1 MQGDAGGKIQWVAL
15 FLSARTQQHAG
26 RANFL
31 GIVRH
36 NVTVLLC
43 QQLKACRR
51 LLKQAVVV
59 QHAGI
64 AALRRK
70 HLLALC
76 KGRTVGDHRLG
87 HGAALGRS
95 ALIGQHQHVRRQL
108 QADLGQVGGAMA
120 LEHIHAFHDLQ
131 TVADV
136 MAQRGVHIGDHGG
149 NAAAMV
155 GTDGDH
161 QLGQLNALVY
171 RFHKSSGAGGHIQQ
185 DGIRAGSQLFGHD
198 AGRNERD
205 AADSCGHIPQGIH
218 LFIGNGNSLALTN
231 DRQADPVHLRKELLL
246 REGGSG
252 AGHALHLIDGAAGM
266 AKAPAAH
273 LGDLHAAGCDDRC
286 NDQRGLVTHAASG
299 VLVHLDARNGRKIH
313 HHTAVSH
320 HIGQLCGLLIGH
332 AAQIDSHHPCS
343 HLVIS
348 HFSADIA
355 IDDLLQLL
363 TAVRTAIT
371 LFCDQIINAHRITLL
386 VFSIVRHYKI

>member
-1 MQGDAGGKIQWVAL
+1 MQGDAGGKVQRVAL

-26 RANFL
+26 RADLL

-36 NVTVLLC
+36 NVTVLLR
-43 QQLKACRR
+43 QQLEAGCGF
-51 LLKQAVVV
+51 LEQAVVV

-76 KGRTVGDHRLG
+76 KGRAIGDHRLG

-95 ALIGQHQHVRRQL
+95 ALIGQHQHIGSQL

-136 MAQRGVHIGDHGG
+136 MAQRGVHISDHGC

-161 QLGQLNALVY
+161 QLCQLNALVY
-171 RFHKSSGAGGHIQQ
+171 RLHKSSGAGGHIQQ
-185 DGIRAGSQLFGHD
+185 NGVRTGGQLFGHD
-198 AGRNERD
+198 AGRDERD
-205 AADSCGHIPQGIH
+205 AADGCGHIPQGIH
-218 LFIGNGNSLALTN
+218 LFIGNGNSLALAN

-252 AGHALHLIDGAAGM
+252 AGHALHLINGAAGM
-266 AKAPAAH
+266 AKAPATH
-273 LGDLHAAGCDDRC
+273 LGDLHAAGRNDRR
-286 NDQRGLVTHAASG
+286 NDQRGLVAHAAGG

-320 HIGQLCGLLIGH
+320 YIGQLCGLLVGH
-332 AAQIDSHHPCS
+332 TAQIDSHHPCS
-343 HLVIS
+343 HLVVG

-363 TAVRTAIT
+363 TAVRTAVT

-386 VFSIVRHYKI
+386 VFSIVRHCKI

>member
-1 MQGDAGGKIQWVAL
+1 
-15 FLSARTQQHAG
+15 
-26 RANFL
+26 
-31 GIVRH
+31 
-36 NVTVLLC
+36 
-43 QQLKACRR
+43 
-51 LLKQAVVV
+51 
-59 QHAGI
+59 
-64 AALRRK
+64 
-70 HLLALC
+70 
-76 KGRTVGDHRLG
+76 
-87 HGAALGRS
+87 
-95 ALIGQHQHVRRQL
+95 
-108 QADLGQVGGAMA
+108 MA
-120 LEHIHAFHDLQ
+120 LEHIHAFHDFQ
-131 TVADV
+131 TVANV
-136 MAQRGVHIGDHGG
+136 MAQRGVHIGDHGSHP
-149 NAAAMV
+149 AAVMGAN
-155 GTDGDH
+155 GYH
-161 QLGQLNALVY
+161 QLSQLNALVY

-185 DGIRAGSQLFGHD
+185 DGIRAGSQFLGHD
-198 AGRNERD
+198 AGCDEWD
-205 AADSCGHIPQGIH
+205 AADGCGHIPQGIH
-218 LFIGNGNSLALTN
+218 FFICNGNALALAN

-252 AGHALHLIDGAAGM
+252 AGHALHLIDGTAGM

-273 LGDLHAAGCDDRC
+273 LGDLHAAGRHDGG
-286 NDQRGLVTHAASG
+286 NDQRGLVTHAAGG

-320 HIGQLCGLLIGH
+320 HIGQLCGLFISH